1 MGLGYGAFCLHPFSL
16 KMKKAKTS
24 IKDHP
29 KIQKSQTILAYLMI
43 FRRARKVDKRKINP
57 RILELQAAKE
67 ILAEIFHARPE
78 DIEEMIQSR
87 LEERSWAMG
96 QMFES
101 DGSWPEAFC
110 LGE

>member
-1 MGLGYGAFCLHPFSL
+1 MILWHRRESRPAEP
-16 KMKKAKTS
+16 KK
-24 IKDHP
+24 
-29 KIQKSQTILAYLMI
+29 
-43 FRRARKVDKRKINP
+43 KVNT

-87 LEERSWAMG
+87 LEERSWAME
-96 QMFES
+96 QMPAS
-101 DGSWPEAFC
+101 DGLWPVAFC

>member
-1 MGLGYGAFCLHPFSL
+1 MILWHRREARPVEP
-16 KMKKAKTS
+16 KK
-24 IKDHP
+24 
-29 KIQKSQTILAYLMI
+29 
-43 FRRARKVDKRKINP
+43 KVNT

-87 LEERSWAMG
+87 LGERSWAVE
-96 QMFES
+96 QMPAS
-101 DGSWPEAFC
+101 DSLWPVAFC